1 MQNFQHMKEIH
12 LLSDTI
18 PTHLEIL
25 LSRFLWKHRAGVLKR
40 TIPSA
45 KGSKLSIAYTVLSL
59 GPPYC
64 IFRLADYAAVSFGN
78 SVFIYGGNDGK
89 AEMRTVAEY
98 RNGEWNKVGDMLYK
112 REGHNAILNGNIALI
127 MGGFGSL

>member
-1 MQNFQHMKEIH
+1 MY
-12 LLSDTI
+12 L
-18 PTHLEIL
+18 
-25 LSRFLWKHRAGVLKR
+25 
-40 TIPSA
+40 
-45 KGSKLSIAYTVLSL
+45 
-59 GPPYC
+59 
-64 IFRLADYAAVSFGN
+64 RLADYAAVSFGN

-98 RNGEWNKVGDMLYK
+98 RNGIWNKVGDMLYK

>member
-1 MQNFQHMKEIH
+1 METQSWRVEADYPFSKRFKIIH
-12 LLSDTI
+12 SLYRIIRS
-18 PTHLEIL
+18 
-25 LSRFLWKHRAGVLKR
+25 
-40 TIPSA
+40 
-45 KGSKLSIAYTVLSL
+45 VLSL

>member
-1 MQNFQHMKEIH
+1 METRGWRVEADYPFSKRFIKQFPLH
-12 LLSDTI
+12 LRVTNDRKSYL
-18 PTHLEIL
+18 
-25 LSRFLWKHRAGVLKR
+25 
-40 TIPSA
+40 
-45 KGSKLSIAYTVLSL
+45 
-59 GPPYC
+59 
-64 IFRLADYAAVSFGN
+64 RLADYAAVSFGN

-112 REGHNAILNGNIALI
+112 REGHNAVLNGNIALI